1 MPRLVSGAIIAAV
14 AIAAAATV
22 AALPAARAAAQ
33 LQIASLSCSGD
44 PEEVVIENAGD
55 EAQQL
60 DGWQLV
66 SDPADSET
74 YDLSSVGGLQPGA
87 SIFVRSG
94 PAATG
99 VFKWGETLVFRDDDA
114 TDFVRILDD
123 TGATVDEVACGVAAG
138 TTPTATAEA
147 SPEPAPASDIPDGGG
162 APGAEGGISSA
173 LMVVMGGSLAAM
185 GAAALAFARRIRLPG
200 LPGVDAGATATV
212 AAEEPGVAARDVT
225 RRRGS
230 GFSLAILGLATL
242 ALLLWLVRRS

>member
-1 MPRLVSGAIIAAV
+1 MPRLVLGVILAAAV
-14 AIAAAATV
+14 AAIAATV
-22 AALPAARAAAQ
+22 GAPPAARAASQ
-33 LQIASLSCSGD
+33 VQVASLSCNGD

-55 EAQQL
+55 EAQEL
-60 DGWQLV
+60 DGWQLL

-114 TDFVRILDD
+114 SDFVRIVDD
-123 TGATVDEVACGVAAG
+123 AGATVDEVACGVASAPAP
-138 TTPTATAEA
+138 TPEA
-147 SPEPAPASDIPDGGG
+147 SAEPAPASDIPDGGG
-162 APGAEGGISSA
+162 APAAEGGISSA

-185 GAAALAFARRIRLPG
+185 GAAALAFARRLPLPG
-200 LPGVDAGATATV
+200 LSAIDTSTTATAVSKESDV
-212 AAEEPGVAARDVT
+212 AADDRQ

-230 GFSLAILGLATL
+230 GFSVAILGLATL
-242 ALLLWLVRRS
+242 ALLFWLVRRS